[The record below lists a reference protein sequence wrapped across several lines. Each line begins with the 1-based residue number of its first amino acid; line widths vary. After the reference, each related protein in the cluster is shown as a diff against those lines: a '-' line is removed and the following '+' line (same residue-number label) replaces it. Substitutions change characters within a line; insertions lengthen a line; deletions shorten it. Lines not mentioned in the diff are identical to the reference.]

1 MQHHGKGMKS
11 VVGAI
16 VISDQTVAMEDK
28 HLPSRFSSCAPWARM
43 EVLGNS
49 PIARLAEDLKK
60 ACNVVSVISNDRNSR
75 HLRATYQDWIADVAA
90 DRFSNYKR
98 EGFGTIVIVRCGAY
112 VEFDVVEML
121 NFHQEQGVGVTR
133 AFSDA
138 APLDVWMVDPSGL
151 PEDAATLSDLL
162 CASPA
167 VYRSQGYVNQLH
179 TARDF
184 RRLVLDSFSSRCR
197 LRPQGAEIKPGIWS
211 CDGAQVERSARV
223 VAPAFIGR
231 DVRIS
236 DECLITRG
244 SNVERNSRVDFGTAV
259 EDSTILPNSYVGIG
273 LDLSHSIVDGRNLLN
288 LQHNVD
294 LEITDPVVMRQNTVG
309 GGHGQSWPSIEAST
323 MALSSAE

>member
-1 MQHHGKGMKS
+1 MNL
-11 VVGAI
+11 VIGAI
-16 VISDQTVAMEDK
+16 IIGDQTGAMEDK
-28 HLPSRFSSCAPWARM
+28 QSPSRFCSYAPWARM

-49 PIARLAEDLKK
+49 PIARLAKDLKK
-60 ACNVVSVISNDRNSR
+60 DCNIVSVVSNDRDSQ
-75 HLRATYQDWIADVAA
+75 HAKATYQDSMADVAA
-90 DRFSNYKR
+90 DRFADYKR
-98 EGFGTIVIVRCGAY
+98 EGFGTVVIVRCGAY

-138 APLDVWMVDPSGL
+138 DAAPLDVWMVDPSGL
-151 PEDAATLSDLL
+151 PEDAATLSNLL

-197 LRPQGAEIKPGIWS
+197 LRPQGSEIKPGIWS
-211 CDGAQVERSARV
+211 CDGAQIERSARV

-231 DVRIS
+231 DVHIS
-236 DECLITRG
+236 AECLITRG
-244 SNVERNSRVDFGTAV
+244 SNVESNSRVDFGTAV

-273 LDLSHSIVDGRNLLN
+273 LDLSHSIVDGCNLLN
-288 LQHNVD
+288 LQHNVT
-294 LEITDPVVMRQNTVG
+294 LEVTDPVVMRQNTVG
-309 GGHGQSWPSIEAST
+309 GGHRQSWASIETSP
-323 MALSSAE
+323 MELSSAE